1 MNPKPKPQNGMHNL
15 IKHGCKMGTQGG
27 FCKLKVLG
35 RFNFVLSAG
44 SFNQAA
50 IEREIVQG

>member
-15 IKHGCKMGTQGG
+15 IKHGCKMVTQGG